1 MLGHREATLC
11 GAAAGAGLL
20 VGLWLGRKLLSR
32 QQLRTYK
39 SHGGANGDPL
49 LNYLLQ
55 TSLREHPLLKKLRMR
70 TMAQPEGIMMVA
82 CEEAQLMANLARLIH
97 AKKVLEIGVYTGYNT
112 MNMALAVPADGRVVA
127 CDINVDFV
135 NIGKPF
141 WREAEVDQ
149 KIDLRIKPAVE
160 TLDELLQAGEAET
173 FDFAFIDADKVNY
186 GLYYEK
192 CLQLI
197 RKGGVIAIDNVL
209 WGGKVLRPGD
219 DRDTLSIVK
228 LNEKIHTDSRVN
240 MSMLSIAD
248 GLTLVFKL

>member
-1 MLGHREATLC
+1 MRDPPQPGTASPRTRRDVGPQGSNTLRRGCRSRAT
-11 GAAAGAGLL
+11 GGAVAGAEVTFTAAAEYIQEPRWSQWGSATELPAADVAAG
-20 VGLWLGRKLLSR
+20 
-32 QQLRTYK
+32 TP
-39 SHGGANGDPL
+39 A
-49 LNYLLQ
+49 
-55 TSLREHPLLKKLRMR
+55 
-70 TMAQPEGIMMVA
+70 A
-82 CEEAQLMANLARLIH
+82 EEA
-97 AKKVLEIGVYTGYNT
+97 ETGVYTGYNT
-112 MNMALAVPADGRVVA
+112 MNMALAVPADGRVIA

-228 LNEKIHTDSRVN
+228 LNEKIYTDSRVN